1 MDDLGI
7 YGSDENA
14 MKAAAH
20 DLKGLMRYSGTYHH
34 PVLLPLDLWL
44 TSCTH
49 ICDGTAQTD
58 IAGLSVPLIQ
68 LIDYRGFRFVRVCAR
83 LARASC

>member
-20 DLKGLMRYSGTYHH
+20 DLKGLMRYSGM
-34 PVLLPLDLWL
+34 
-44 TSCTH
+44 
-49 ICDGTAQTD
+49 
-58 IAGLSVPLIQ
+58 
-68 LIDYRGFRFVRVCAR
+68 RFSLNNDAFSFNSPSYNN
-83 LARASC
+83 L